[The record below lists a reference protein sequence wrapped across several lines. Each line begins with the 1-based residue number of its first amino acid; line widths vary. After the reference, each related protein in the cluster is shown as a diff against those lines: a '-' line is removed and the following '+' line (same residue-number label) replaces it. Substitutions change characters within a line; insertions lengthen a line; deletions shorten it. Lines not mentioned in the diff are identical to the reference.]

1 MECRSIF
8 GVAKTSSSAAAH
20 RSLALS
26 KTFVQLVYRSG
37 SPLSV
42 SHSIAGSRP
51 SSPSTNNRIRS
62 AAVSRPSAL
71 SPARPSRPFHCTR
84 PARLTLW
91 TMRRPGNR
99 S

>member
-1 MECRSIF
+1 M
-8 GVAKTSSSAAAH
+8 AH
-20 RSLALS
+20 RSLARS

-42 SHSIAGSRP
+42 SHSIAGSSP
-51 SSPSTNNRIRS
+51 SSPSTNSRIRS

-71 SPARPSRPFHCTR
+71 SPIRPSRLLHCTR

-91 TMRRPGNR
+91 MMRRSGSR